1 MMNAIGAVGTP
12 GIAGVPDAKRAA
24 GPGNSFRD
32 LLQNSIDRVNGLQVE
47 ADRTLER
54 VSGGAAAPGELIAAT
69 RKAQIALESLLQIR
83 DKLTGALEEIQ
94 RMRV

>member
-1 MMNAIGAVGTP
+1 MNGIGAVGAP
-12 GIAGVPDAKRAA
+12 GIVSVPEAKSVA

-32 LLQNSIDRVNGLQVE
+32 LLQNSIDRVNQLQVE

-83 DKLTGALEEIQ
+83 DKLTGVLEEIQ

>member
-1 MMNAIGAVGTP
+1 MMEGIGAIGAP
-12 GIAGVPDAKRAA
+12 GIVSVPDAKRAA

-32 LLQNSIDRVNGLQVE
+32 LLQGSIDRVNQLQLE

-54 VSGGAAAPGELIAAT
+54 VSGGAAAPEELFAAT
-69 RKAQIALESLLQIR
+69 RKAQIALESLMQIR
-83 DKLTGALEEIQ
+83 DKLAGALEEIQ